1 MVALWFYADLIIRML
16 KVKKEVAYGLLLIF
30 IAGRNLES
38 VYLTLLAILGIFLL
52 IQTVHLG
59 KKEP

>member
-1 MVALWFYADLIIRML
+1 ML

-59 KKEP
+59 KKRALTDGLKV